1 MCSGIEA
8 ASVAWEP
15 LGFHPAWFSEIAPF
29 PSALLAHHYP
39 SVPNVGDMTSIAQR
53 ILSGDVEAPDVLIGG
68 TPCQAFSFAGKR
80 ASLDDARGNLTLEYV
95 RILDAIDER
104 RKRDGR
110 TPALAV
116 WENVPGVLSTKD
128 NAFGCFLGLLA
139 GAGCA
144 LQPAGRRWAN
154 AGCVYGPTRAVAW
167 RILDAQYFGVAQRRR
182 RVFVVASAGGRD
194 PAEILFESKE
204 LCGATEP
211 SASQRQD
218 IAGTLAAHSLVG
230 GCSSRPAEAVGGLI
244 IGQTDE
250 HWIIRGNA
258 IDRSPKN
265 GGCGHDWVAGV
276 VPTMTTT
283 DRHAV
288 AYSGGGCS

>member
-1 MCSGIEA
+1 MT
-8 ASVAWEP
+8 ASCHAVYA
-15 LGFHPAWFSEIAPF
+15 
-29 PSALLAHHYP
+29 
-39 SVPNVGDMTSIAQR
+39 
-53 ILSGDVEAPDVLIGG
+53 
-68 TPCQAFSFAGKR
+68 
-80 ASLDDARGNLTLEYV
+80 
-95 RILDAIDER
+95 
-104 RKRDGR
+104 GR

-128 NAFGCFLGLLA
+128 NAFGRFLGLLA
-139 GAGCA
+139 GTGCA

-194 PAEILFESKE
+194 PAEVLFEPKE
-204 LCGATEP
+204 LCGSAEP
-211 SASQRQD
+211 SSSQRQD

-258 IDRSPKN
+258 VDRSPKN
-265 GGCGHDWVAGV
+265 GGRGHDWSVGV

-288 AYSGGGCS
+288 AYSGSGGVRKLTPVECERLQGFPDDYTLVPFGRRVASDAQRYFALGNSMAVPVIRWLGERIQMCI